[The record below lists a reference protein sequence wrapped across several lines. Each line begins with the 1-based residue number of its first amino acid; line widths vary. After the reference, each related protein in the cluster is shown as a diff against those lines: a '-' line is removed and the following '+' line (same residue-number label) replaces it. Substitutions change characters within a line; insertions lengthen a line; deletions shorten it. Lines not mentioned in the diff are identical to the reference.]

1 LYYFRAPEWRNWKT
15 RWTQN
20 PVNREVRVGSTPTFG
35 TSVKSLI

>member
-1 LYYFRAPEWRNWKT
+1 NRQT

-35 TSVKSLI
+35 TSKKSDRNIYYLL